1 MREKRDT
8 RDPASLVMVSD
19 GGKGWELR
27 GSVPR
32 EGKGRPGGM
41 AGDAG
46 RRAAGTHPYR
56 AL

>member
-32 EGKGRPGGM
+32 EGKGRPGGV